1 MKPAFINEKATVSCS
16 TCRKINRANAKFCA
30 HCGSSVVLNMTL
42 KVCSAC
48 QGGNR
53 LDAKHCRGCGHHF
66 RTFISP
72 DTKRPPK
79 PTPPPP
85 QPSSSLRRPFY
96 VAALTV
102 VLGLLISSILLA
114 TLSREE
120 NKTSLSRLTPTI
132 EPVVAFPTALPQ
144 SAFNPTPIVTELQP
158 TPTHSSPATSEPISS
173 EALNRALLAT
183 VQILVPGDDGQESSS
198 GSGSILT
205 SKGYILTNYH
215 VIIDPASGQ
224 LYNQLGHIWIATS
237 EADLKEP
244 AQVKYLAKVVDY
256 NQPLDLA
263 LLKITSTKS
272 GEALPENLNL
282 TTLPIGNSEYVEIGQ
297 ELSIIGFPGLGGDS
311 VTFTKGTVAGFI
323 TNDSW
328 VKTDAEINFGNSGGA
343 AINQA
348 GELVG
353 VPSAAAGETVNLPG
367 KIGLVRPINLAQPL
381 IQRAFTEGN

>member
-1 MKPAFINEKATVSCS
+1 MTV
-16 TCRKINRANAKFCA
+16 
-30 HCGSSVVLNMTL
+30 
-42 KVCSAC
+42 KVCSGC

-53 LDAKHCRGCGHHF
+53 LDAKFCRGCGHHF

-72 DTKRPPK
+72 ETE
-79 PTPPPP
+79 TPAQKQKQTP
-85 QPSSSLRRPFY
+85 SSLRRSFY
-96 VAALTV
+96 VGALTV
-102 VLGLLISSILLA
+102 VLGLLISSILLV

-120 NKTSLSRLTPTI
+120 SKTSLTRLTPTI
-132 EPVVAFPTALPQ
+132 EPVVAFPTALPR
-144 SAFNPTPIVTELQP
+144 SAFDPTPVVAELQP
-158 TPTHSSPATSEPISS
+158 TPTHSSRATSEPISS

-183 VQILVPGDDGQESSS
+183 VQILVPGDDGEESSS

-205 SKGYILTNYH
+205 TQGYILTNHH
-215 VIIDPASGQ
+215 VIMDPVSGE
-224 LYNQLGHIWIATS
+224 LYNKLGHIWIATS
-237 EADLKEP
+237 SANLKEP

-272 GEALPENLNL
+272 GEALPANLNL

-311 VTFTKGTVAGFI
+311 VTFTKGTVAGFL
-323 TNDSW
+323 TDERW

-348 GELVG
+348 GELIG

>member
-1 MKPAFINEKATVSCS
+1 M
-16 TCRKINRANAKFCA
+16 
-30 HCGSSVVLNMTL
+30 
-42 KVCSAC
+42 
-48 QGGNR
+48 
-53 LDAKHCRGCGHHF
+53 
-66 RTFISP
+66 
-72 DTKRPPK
+72 
-79 PTPPPP
+79 PP
-85 QPSSSLRRPFY
+85 QKQKQASSSLRRSFY
-96 VAALTV
+96 VGALTV
-102 VLGLLISSILLA
+102 ILGLLISSILVA

-120 NKTSLSRLTPTI
+120 SKTSLTRLTPTI

-144 SAFNPTPIVTELQP
+144 SAFNPTPVITELQP

-205 SKGYILTNYH
+205 TEGYILTNHH
-215 VIIDPASGQ
+215 VIMDPESGQ

-237 EADLKEP
+237 SADLKEP

-256 NQPLDLA
+256 NQSLDLA